1 MTNTPD
7 HPNHPD
13 QPGNHDR
20 PDPTDG
26 PEEIAA
32 PAPDAEGRVPE
43 DRAPF
48 NPELIGTSIYDE
60 DGNETAGDGIGHED
74 GDDEPPAPLL
84 SRRKML
90 QGLAG
95 TAVVAGGI
103 VATSNNASSPVV
115 QADGTRL
122 GSDAVASTTTSTTGA
137 GGAQGSSPAISIAGA
152 EAATPEGGTTVG
164 TDGVEGVGGTEGVSG
179 VGDPTATTVQVIE
192 TDQTIAE
199 ADAPTTP
206 TTVDPPIVG
215 QENLSGATISGAAPV
230 DQRVLVLIE
239 LQGGSDGLSL
249 VVPDD
254 ARYRA
259 ARGSDLTIT
268 PAAYNRFD
276 DQIGLHPSLVEVSK
290 LSVATIEGVGPIDGN
305 LSHFKMAA
313 SWERGD
319 VNSSK
324 LVSSGFCGRVAD
336 AVNLTNG
343 FAGVSVGGRT
353 GFFDGG
359 RIPALV
365 MSEASELDVVT
376 GGGEADFRR
385 KAQGFTNPIG
395 ANWVKLDEMG
405 TKLRTGLRN
414 PPANTMTNRGKELG
428 KQLYL
433 AAELIKANIGVK
445 VLYANLGSFDTHDN
459 QERRLRFLW
468 EEFDYAVAGFFGML
482 EAAGIANR
490 ALVATTSEFGRR
502 LNRNARGT
510 DHGSASNLIMVG
522 PIQKRR
528 YGAFPSLTNVDGDGN
543 LRTEV
548 PFDRYYATLAKDWM
562 GVDPS
567 LVLPGDPRPLGLT

>member
-1 MTNTPD
+1 MTSTSDFPPPD
-7 HPNHPD
+7 ENDRILDNDDPYGPDD
-13 QPGNHDR
+13 QP
-20 PDPTDG
+20 
-26 PEEIAA
+26 EEQ
-32 PAPDAEGRVPE
+32 
-43 DRAPF
+43 
-48 NPELIGTSIYDE
+48 
-60 DGNETAGDGIGHED
+60 
-74 GDDEPPAPLL
+74 APLL

-115 QADGTRL
+115 EAAGEGTQL
-122 GSDAVASTTTSTTGA
+122 SSSAA
-137 GGAQGSSPAISIAGA
+137 GGASPTTTTTGGSSAISVSGA
-152 EAATPEGGTTVG
+152 EAATA
-164 TDGVEGVGGTEGVSG
+164 DGVAA
-179 VGDPTATTVQVIE
+179 VGDATATTVQVNE
-192 TDQTIAE
+192 TGEAINSGEVLETGETIPT

-215 QENLSGATISGAAPV
+215 QENLSGANISSAAPV
-230 DQRVLVLIE
+230 AQRVLVLIE

-254 ARYRA
+254 ARYRS

-276 DQIGLHPSLVEVSK
+276 DQVGLHPSLVEVSK
-290 LSVATIEGVGPIDGN
+290 LNVATVEGVGPIDGN

-343 FAGVSVGGRT
+343 FAGVSVAGRT
-353 GFFDGG
+353 GYFAGG
-359 RIPALV
+359 RVPALV

-376 GGGEADFRR
+376 SGGDAGFRQ
-385 KAQGFTNPIG
+385 KAQGFTDPIG
-395 ANWVKLDEMG
+395 SNWVKLDEMG
-405 TKLRTGLRN
+405 TKLRNGLRN
-414 PPANTMTNRGKELG
+414 PPSNTMTNRGKELG
-428 KQLYL
+428 EQLYL
-433 AAELIKANIGVK
+433 AAELIKADVGVK

-482 EAAGIANR
+482 EAAGMADR

-522 PIQKRR
+522 PIQKKR
-528 YGAFPSLTNVDGDGN
+528 YGAYPSLTNLDADGN
-543 LRTEV
+543 LKTEV
-548 PFDRYYATLAKDWM
+548 PFDQYYATLCKDWM

>member
-1 MTNTPD
+1 MTTDPQFPEIDPQNDILPD
-7 HPNHPD
+7 EELM
-13 QPGNHDR
+13 
-20 PDPTDG
+20 DG
-26 PEEIAA
+26 EDFG
-32 PAPDAEGRVPE
+32 PDAELEEESPR
-43 DRAPF
+43 
-48 NPELIGTSIYDE
+48 I
-60 DGNETAGDGIGHED
+60 
-74 GDDEPPAPLL
+74 

-103 VATSNNASSPVV
+103 VVTSNNASSPVV
-115 QADGTRL
+115 QAGET
-122 GSDAVASTTTSTTGA
+122 DALRSTAAGGTTTSSPSGSGGTMSVAGADATTAA
-137 GGAQGSSPAISIAGA
+137 GGAADA
-152 EAATPEGGTTVG
+152 
-164 TDGVEGVGGTEGVSG
+164 GVSAL
-179 VGDPTATTVQVIE
+179 GDATATTVQVNE
-192 TDQTIAE
+192 TGDTIGT

-206 TTVDPPIVG
+206 TTVDPPIAG
-215 QENLSGATISGAAPV
+215 QQNLQGANIGTAAPV

-254 ARYRA
+254 QRYRS
-259 ARGSDLTIT
+259 ARGTDLTIT
-268 PAAYNRFD
+268 PASYNRFD

-290 LSVATIEGVGPIDGN
+290 LNVATVEGVGPIDGN

-343 FAGVSVGGRT
+343 FAGVSVAGRT
-353 GFFDGG
+353 GYFAGG
-359 RIPALV
+359 RVPALV

-376 GGGEADFRR
+376 GGGEESFRR
-385 KAQGFTNPIG
+385 KAQGFTDPIG
-395 ANWVKLDEMG
+395 SNWVKLDEMG
-405 TKLRTGLRN
+405 TKLRNGLRN
-414 PPANTMTNRGKELG
+414 PPSNTMTNRGKELG
-428 KQLYL
+428 EQLYL
-433 AAELIKANIGVK
+433 AAELIKADVGVK

-482 EAAGIANR
+482 EAAGMGNR

-522 PIQKRR
+522 PIQKKR
-528 YGAFPSLTNVDGDGN
+528 YGAYPSLTNLDANGN
-543 LRTEV
+543 LKTEV
-548 PFDRYYATLAKDWM
+548 PFDQYYATLCKDWM